1 MTRLT
6 PTLAPLASILI
17 VSLLLTH
24 NVSAQSSLFIQTK
37 SDTAYDPCSPP
48 ERINRVSNTAILF
61 TTCFPFFFSPSS
73 PDLPTTFLF
82 LLYRPTTFPFTP
94 LLTNYPIPH
103 IQGDPF
109 VVGIAYWPGTTIEQW
124 GAPYVNNNSTFP
136 GLNPCLGNVTFE
148 GETTNYRE
156 YLARFGVMF
165 STFAVK
171 VDTLTALRTTRAEED
186 QLFDAAIALASVN
199 AAFKGVL
206 SIIAFR
212 GTLRS
217 EVKYIR
223 SDSTEATGGTGVVT
237 KLALLLNFD
246 RGDLNGFEWYDFGSC
261 EECGG
266 LNGANCITTKYNE
279 QYQKYPM
286 STCAVPLN
294 ECICRGLNCNA
305 GDCVTTIYT
314 GARGSSDSGQSFTS
328 AYQIQNI
335 NQFSITGI
343 FFTLFNNV
351 ENVFRDVSGNIN
363 QPGDIT
369 QNADSTTVGGGSRA
383 DPESDQA
390 LFDERD
396 TIVNNNNNNSGR

>member
-1 MTRLT
+1 
-6 PTLAPLASILI
+6 
-17 VSLLLTH
+17 
-24 NVSAQSSLFIQTK
+24 
-37 SDTAYDPCSPP
+37 
-48 ERINRVSNTAILF
+48 
-61 TTCFPFFFSPSS
+61 
-73 PDLPTTFLF
+73 
-82 LLYRPTTFPFTP
+82 
-94 LLTNYPIPH
+94 
-103 IQGDPF
+103 
-109 VVGIAYWPGTTIEQW
+109 
-124 GAPYVNNNSTFP
+124 
-136 GLNPCLGNVTFE
+136 
-148 GETTNYRE
+148 
-156 YLARFGVMF
+156 MF
-165 STFAVK
+165 ATFAVK

-223 SDSTEATGGTGVVT
+223 SDSPETTGGTGVVT
-237 KLALLLNFD
+237 KLALLLDFD
-246 RGDLNGFEWYDFGSC
+246 RGNLNGFEWYDFGSC

-266 LNGANCITTKYNE
+266 LNGANCITTEYNE

-286 STCAVPLN
+286 STCAVPLPA
-294 ECICRGLNCNA
+294 CICRGLNCNA

-343 FFTLFNNV
+343 FSTLFDKV
-351 ENVFRDVSGNIN
+351 EDVFRDVSGTIN

-369 QNADSTTVGGGSRA
+369 QNSGSNTGGSSA
-383 DPESDQA
+383 DPDSDQA
-390 LFDERD
+390 LFDDRE
-396 TIVNNNNNNSGR
+396 TVVNNNNNSTSSGR